1 MTPSQK
7 IVDFIKSFEGLRL
20 SAYTPVPGDRPTIGY
35 GATGPDIKLGMKW
48 TQAQADARL
57 KADVERFADG
67 VEKAIGKA
75 PTKQHQFDALVSF
88 AFNCGLGNLNA
99 STLLKLHKA
108 GEYDAAASQF
118 GRWDKA
124 GGRVLAGL
132 TRRRAAEAA
141 IYRGTL

>member
-7 IVDFIKSFEGLRL
+7 CIDFIKGYEGLRL
-20 SAYTPVPGDRPTIGY
+20 NAYIPVPGDVPTIGY
-35 GATGPDIKLGMKW
+35 GATGPDIKLGMRW
-48 TQAQADARL
+48 TQDQADDRL
-57 KADVERFADG
+57 KADVERFAVG
-67 VEKAIGKA
+67 VAKAIGNA
-75 PTKQHQFDALVSF
+75 PTSQHQFDALVSF

-108 GEYDAAASQF
+108 GEHVAAANQF

-141 IYRGTL
+141 MYRGSI